1 MSIIGSLCVS
11 LVVGCGLTLA
21 LRWFVT
27 RRRRER
33 AGGAF
38 SDPGVTIEM
47 DCRSCKQFNRVP
59 SHRLRN
65 RPKCGRCKARLM
77 PGKRLVLCRVSP
89 MQGPLSA
96 ELDKVW
102 PDEDRLWQSLADHVG
117 VEARVRAEGQGV
129 GS

>member
-1 MSIIGSLCVS
+1 MSIIVSLCVG

-21 LRWFVT
+21 LRWFQARC
-27 RRRRER
+27 RRGDQ

-38 SDPGVTIEM
+38 SDPGITIEM

-59 SHRLRN
+59 SQRLRD

-77 PGKRLVLCRVSP
+77 PGKRLVLCRMSP

-102 PDEDRLWQSLADHVG
+102 TDADRLWQSLAAHVAA
-117 VEARVRAEGQGV
+117 ETRAT